1 MNFLENITLRRTG
14 RTRTKS
20 DSQSNLSQHDN
31 ELLTQIMDDTAT
43 SVPDMSKDDSYDQEL
58 ITNLKKQVEKL
69 TLQLSS
75 AEEEIDN
82 LTLENNNLKQS
93 NEELQKINIL
103 YKKITNSP
111 AKKSKKK
118 IDETSQSKQTQTKQL
133 KITEKKTF
141 KNKGTQT
148 VVKTHATQEK
158 TVKEVEHVSL

>member
-1 MNFLENITLRRTG
+1 
-14 RTRTKS
+14 
-20 DSQSNLSQHDN
+20 
-31 ELLTQIMDDTAT
+31 MDDTAT
-43 SVPDMSKDDSYDQEL
+43 SVPDMSKDDSYDREL
-58 ITNLKKQVEKL
+58 IANLKKQVEKL

-118 IDETSQSKQTQTKQL
+118 LSTP
-133 KITEKKTF
+133 KK
-141 KNKGTQT
+141 N
-148 VVKTHATQEK
+148 
-158 TVKEVEHVSL
+158 